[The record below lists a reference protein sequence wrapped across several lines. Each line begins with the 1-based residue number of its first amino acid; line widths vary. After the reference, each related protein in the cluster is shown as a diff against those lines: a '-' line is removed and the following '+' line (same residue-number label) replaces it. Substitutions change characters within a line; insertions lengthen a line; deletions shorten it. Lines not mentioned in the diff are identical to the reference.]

1 MAWSI
6 WFTGLPGSG
15 KTVIAEKT
23 RELLE
28 KEGVH
33 TKILELDQIRRVLTP
48 TPKYSEEERD
58 IVYSALAYMAMLLVE
73 SGVNVI
79 IDATANKRKYRDLA
93 RKLVP
98 NFAEIYIRCP
108 LEVCIEREGGRKA
121 VYAPKDIYMRAKK
134 PGATVPGVDVP
145 YEESLH
151 PEVVIDSDK
160 MSIEEGAQ
168 RVVEAVQ
175 RLFEEK
181 IRQDESWKSRF

>member
-1 MAWSI
+1 MGWSI

-23 RELLE
+23 RELLG
-28 KEGVH
+28 KKGIQSR
-33 TKILELDQIRRVLTP
+33 ILELDQIRRVLTP
-48 TPKYSEEERD
+48 RPKYSEEERD

-93 RKLVP
+93 RKLIP
-98 NFAEIYIRCP
+98 NFAEVYIRCP

-121 VYAPKDIYMRAKK
+121 VYAPKDIYMKAKK

-151 PEVVIDSDK
+151 PEIIINSDK
-160 MSIEEGAQ
+160 LTIEEGAL
-168 RVVEAVQ
+168 RVIEAVQ
-175 RLFEEK
+175 RLFK
-181 IRQDESWKSRF
+181 NK